1 MNKLSAV
8 ICDIDGTVAIH
19 EGIRGHY
26 EYDKVSLDVP
36 NRPIIDVVTSYVGI
50 AKEFGGKTV
59 LIVMTGRPASE
70 TVTADTSAW
79 LLKNGIY
86 YDSLIMRPE
95 FLEGTTKPDYRKD
108 YIVKE
113 ELYRTHVEPFYD
125 VDVVFDDRTQV
136 VQMWRR
142 IGLTC
147 LQVADGNF

>member
-1 MNKLSAV
+1 MKPAAT
-8 ICDIDGTVAIH
+8 ICDIDGTVALH

-26 EYDKVSLDVP
+26 EYDKVSLDLP
-36 NRPIIDVVTSYVGI
+36 NRPVIDVVTSYVDI
-50 AKEFGGKTV
+50 AKEFGGHIN
-59 LIVMTGRPASE
+59 LIVLTGRPASE

-79 LLKNGIY
+79 LLKHGIY
-86 YDSLIMRPE
+86 FDSLIMRPE
-95 FLEGTTKPDYRKD
+95 FLEGTTKPDYRPD

-136 VQMWRR
+136 VNMWRR

-147 LQVADGNF
+147 LQVAAGDF